1 MPFATLTGN
10 SSRIRFA
17 LDGSAD
23 QASPWSVRVSRPF
36 AVPVGT
42 ARGAGFPQGTCAL
55 MLRSYAATAPTA
67 HEQTESDRA

>member
-17 LDGSAD
+17 LDGRAGP
-23 QASPWSVRVSRPF
+23 ASPWPVRVPRPF
-36 AVPVGT
+36 ACLSAQLT
-42 ARGAGFPQGTCAL
+42 ARVAPQGTCAL
-55 MLRSYAATAPTA
+55 VLRSYAATAPTA